1 MPEIIKQFRMKK
13 TALLFAFAAAAYSSH
28 GQLSLSGTSYTQDF
42 NNITS
47 ALPTGWYTYNSATT
61 SSLGIIEAWSGSSNY
76 GRYADTVNCGS
87 DVNGGGAK
95 NYPSANN
102 GTAAKVATCA
112 AQKLFTDRAVGFRQ
126 VSQTNASH
134 PNLEPGAAFVLKI
147 ANTTGLTNFN
157 LNFKLQS
164 LDTTCPRTTT
174 WTVDYATGATPSSFT
189 PVTPT
194 SGTMTTGNLTFSN
207 NTINVNF
214 GSALDNKST
223 NVWIRIA
230 ALTASTGTGTRPSTA
245 IDDFNLSWT
254 GTANGVEDITN
265 NFAAASLSTVGQSS
279 SDNITFAYNVV
290 ENGKYNLSIFDMTGR
305 KVYDEVV
312 NATQANHHT
321 VSGLNLPAG
330 FYVARLSNGT
340 ATATAKFGVN

>member
-1 MPEIIKQFRMKK
+1 MKK
-13 TALLFAFAAAAYSSH
+13 SALLLAFAAAAITSR
-28 GQLSLSGTSYTQDF
+28 GQLTLSGTSYSQNF
-42 NNITS
+42 NSVSTG
-47 ALPTGWYTYNSATT
+47 LPTGWNMYNSAT
-61 SSLGIIEAWSGSSNY
+61 SSSVGIIETWSGSTNY
-76 GRYADTVNCGS
+76 GRYADTTNCGS

-102 GTAAKVATCA
+102 GTPAKVADCA
-112 AQKLFTDRAVGFRQ
+112 AQKLFTDRAIGFRQ

-174 WTVDYATGATPSSFT
+174 WTVDYATGASPTSFT
-189 PVTPT
+189 AVTPT

-207 NTINVNF
+207 NTINVAF
-214 GSALDNKST
+214 GTALDNKST
-223 NVWIRIA
+223 PVWIRIA

-254 GTANGVEDITN
+254 GTASGVEDITGMTST
-265 NFAAASLSTVGQSS
+265 ASLTAVGAST

-290 ENGKYNLSIFDMTGR
+290 ENGKYDLSIFDMTGR
-305 KVYDEVV
+305 KVYNEVV
-312 NATQANHHT
+312 NAVQANHHT

-330 FYVARLSNGT
+330 FYVARLSNGA